1 MSGLAHVGAVHEG
14 CVAPVIAGKDT
25 APGSWSVAK

>member
-1 MSGLAHVGAVHEG
+1 MSSFAHVSAVHEG

-25 APGSWSVAK
+25 APGSWSAAK